1 MLADAMAD
9 AVRDA
14 WDGSTVPSGQ
24 IPAGILETLESTV
37 ALTGAGL
44 ALLDSDLT
52 ILWASPSLV
61 DEADIDPAAVVGAD
75 AAELF
80 AAPSTLRELRRVLRN
95 AVLDD
100 TPVEEELV
108 RVKVCEQRGATGRLD
123 AKRIDNPGG
132 APLLLI
138 TVVREM
144 TPASSTATHDAE
156 QPFRLLAENLPEVVW
171 LQSADGTDLA
181 YVNPAYE
188 TVWGRPRAQLYRDP
202 LSWMYAVH
210 EDDRER
216 ILESWRVAD
225 RSQSFEIE
233 YRIVRP
239 DGDIRHLF
247 VRGFPL
253 CDESGV
259 AVLTV
264 GMATDVT
271 DRVRADAVLRTSE
284 RRLRTFAENLREV
297 VWIQTAD
304 GKRVEYV
311 NPAYEQV
318 WGRPVHE
325 LYGNANAWSEAIH
338 EEDRDHVE
346 RQWQA
351 IREANFDTE
360 YRVVRP
366 DGSIRWIWDRGSPV
380 YDESGEVSALIGVAE
395 DITERRRMERERLH
409 TERLASLGTLTAGI
423 AHEINNPL
431 GLIALAAHEALADE
445 APDTHRRCLAEI
457 RDHVDRCARI
467 IKGMLEFAR
476 QGSAERRPVRVGDS
490 IERARDLTQGAARR
504 HRVDVEYELDDEVP
518 AVMANPTQLEQVFV
532 ALIVNAV
539 QACYPG
545 GKVSVRTSQSF
556 EGARIVISDD
566 GIGMT
571 DEQKSRVFD
580 PFYTTRA
587 NEDGTGLGCST
598 AHGIVSDLGGKIEVE
613 SGVGV
618 GSTFT
623 IDLPAVST
631 QAR

>member
-202 LSWMYAVH
+202 LSWMLSLIH
-210 EDDRER
+210 ISEPT
-216 ILESWRVAD
+216 
-225 RSQSFEIE
+225 
-233 YRIVRP
+233 RP
-239 DGDIRHLF
+239 
-247 VRGFPL
+247 
-253 CDESGV
+253 
-259 AVLTV
+259 
-264 GMATDVT
+264 
-271 DRVRADAVLRTSE
+271 
-284 RRLRTFAENLREV
+284 
-297 VWIQTAD
+297 
-304 GKRVEYV
+304 Y
-311 NPAYEQV
+311 
-318 WGRPVHE
+318 
-325 LYGNANAWSEAIH
+325 
-338 EEDRDHVE
+338 
-346 RQWQA
+346 
-351 IREANFDTE
+351 
-360 YRVVRP
+360 
-366 DGSIRWIWDRGSPV
+366 
-380 YDESGEVSALIGVAE
+380 
-395 DITERRRMERERLH
+395 
-409 TERLASLGTLTAGI
+409 
-423 AHEINNPL
+423 
-431 GLIALAAHEALADE
+431 
-445 APDTHRRCLAEI
+445 
-457 RDHVDRCARI
+457 
-467 IKGMLEFAR
+467 
-476 QGSAERRPVRVGDS
+476 
-490 IERARDLTQGAARR
+490 
-504 HRVDVEYELDDEVP
+504 
-518 AVMANPTQLEQVFV
+518 
-532 ALIVNAV
+532 
-539 QACYPG
+539 
-545 GKVSVRTSQSF
+545 
-556 EGARIVISDD
+556 
-566 GIGMT
+566 
-571 DEQKSRVFD
+571 
-580 PFYTTRA
+580 
-587 NEDGTGLGCST
+587 
-598 AHGIVSDLGGKIEVE
+598 
-613 SGVGV
+613 
-618 GSTFT
+618 
-623 IDLPAVST
+623 
-631 QAR
+631 